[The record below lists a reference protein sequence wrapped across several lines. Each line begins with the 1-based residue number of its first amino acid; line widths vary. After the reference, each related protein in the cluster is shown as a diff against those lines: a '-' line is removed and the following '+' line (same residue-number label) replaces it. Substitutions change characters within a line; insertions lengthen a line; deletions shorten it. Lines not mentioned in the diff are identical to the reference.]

1 MRHGLGV
8 YQTDITDENAHARTW
23 DKNPKRSIDGICKAL
38 EFVHQLTI
46 IIINML
52 FHLFMR
58 LQICDF
64 FNTFLCCL
72 VCSVHLFVVS
82 LSAQIQKGIVYSMR
96 SACTLYIVYE
106 NENEEKSLMRFNGNL
121 LHCVLC
127 WWSELTIKLNVIN
140 FNLSF
145 VCCVC
150 VLRVYAWNAC
160 CPKDSQWNWTHFA
173 GFQLDFIGNIFQN
186 LLVEWNS
193 INRIKY
199 ASYKW
204 NLVQI
209 IFQLRNSSPKL
220 SVQRW
225 NYGCCPTIILIIW
238 RDLLKSLFFFFIEIP
253 SNLNASSRILISF
266 IHVSSHDN

>member
-1 MRHGLGV
+1 MTSSILFSVVLCALFICSLFPSRHK
-8 YQTDITDENAHARTW
+8 Y
-23 DKNPKRSIDGICKAL
+23 KRELSIPCVQH
-38 EFVHQLTI
+38 VH
-46 IIINML
+46 
-52 FHLFMR
+52 
-58 LQICDF
+58 
-64 FNTFLCCL
+64 
-72 VCSVHLFVVS
+72 
-82 LSAQIQKGIVYSMR
+82 
-96 SACTLYIVYE
+96 CTLCMKMKMK
-106 NENEEKSLMRFNGNL
+106 EKSLMRFNGNL

-160 CPKDSQWNWTHFA
+160 CPKDSQWNWTHFV